1 MKTTH
6 PSFRCFRL
14 GLLLLGAFALLP
26 AAGNSRA
33 GTLNFH
39 LDLSTASLVANPAAP
54 FALDLQLSRGNGL
67 PNTLTLSNFVFTGG
81 APVGAAAALGGA
93 SGNLGSSVVLRDTG
107 TFNDLYQGFS
117 GTTLDIS
124 FDVLSTLN
132 PSAGTPGLFTVSIL
146 DQNLFPIL
154 TTSPG
159 VGTTAET
166 DYLVGV
172 PIDDSSTLA
181 SVRTYSSTVAGSTT
195 PGVSVT
201 ASAAAVP
208 EPSSVVLLFALSL
221 GGALGGGSVLAAPPV
236 RPGLKTAGFFNPGA
250 VSNAGTGTT
259 RRASGRGRSG
269 AGAAFAWLRL
279 RATTT

>member
-6 PSFRCFRL
+6 PSFRRLRL
-14 GLLLLGAFALLP
+14 GLLLGASAFLP
-26 AAGNSRA
+26 VAGNSRA
-33 GTLNFH
+33 ATLNFH

-67 PNTLTLSNFVFTGG
+67 PNTLTLSNFVFAGG
-81 APVGAAAALGGA
+81 APVGSAVTLGGA
-93 SGNLGSSVVLRDTG
+93 SGNLGSSVVLQDTG
-107 TFNDLYQGFS
+107 ALNDLYQVFS

-132 PSAGTPGLFTVSIL
+132 PSAGTPDLFAVSIL

-172 PIDDSSTLA
+172 PIDDSSTFA

-195 PGVSVT
+195 PGASVT
-201 ASAAAVP
+201 ASAPVP
-208 EPSSVVLLFALSL
+208 EPSSVALLFALSL
-221 GGALGGGSVLAAPPV
+221 GGAALGGGRSWRRRRSV
-236 RPGLKTAGFFNPGA
+236 
-250 VSNAGTGTT
+250 
-259 RRASGRGRSG
+259 RG
-269 AGAAFAWLRL
+269 
-279 RATTT
+279 